1 MIISFIQPT
10 KLVPE
15 ARTLPYANRLEV
27 LDIQSLED
35 RRKRGDLIQYFKF
48 YRGFNKIKWFHSN
61 IPMASLSSDGP
72 ARGIRGTNHRV
83 TKQLSRIEARDNF
96 LSNRV
101 VNDWNGLPN
110 EIVNSKSVNQFK
122 NRLDEFTKRK
132 VVTNVY

>member
-1 MIISFIQPT
+1 MSP
-10 KLVPE
+10 
-15 ARTLPYANRLEV
+15 
-27 LDIQSLED
+27 
-35 RRKRGDLIQYFKF
+35 
-48 YRGFNKIKWFHSN
+48 
-61 IPMASLSSDGP
+61 PMASLSSDDP
-72 ARGIRGTNHRV
+72 ARGIRETSHRV

-110 EIVNSKSVNQFK
+110 EIVNLKSVNQFK